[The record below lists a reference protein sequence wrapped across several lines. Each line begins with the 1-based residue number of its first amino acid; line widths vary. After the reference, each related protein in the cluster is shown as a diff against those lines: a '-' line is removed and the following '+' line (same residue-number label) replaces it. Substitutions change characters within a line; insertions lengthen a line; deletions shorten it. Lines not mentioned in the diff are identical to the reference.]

1 MGVPPH
7 SLCKPCDWGRF
18 SAMQIE
24 LVTGGV
30 ALFFVI
36 MALVAFASPATVL
49 AYFGTTELTV
59 DGRNE
64 VRAVYGGFGLVVAG
78 LVAVAPFWPRFGPGI
93 LLTVGLSLLG
103 MALGRAISRAV
114 DGGAG
119 FYPWLFFVVEVALGG
134 ALLGAQMALP

>member
-1 MGVPPH
+1 
-7 SLCKPCDWGRF
+7 
-18 SAMQIE
+18 MQIE
-24 LVTGGV
+24 VVTSAV
-30 ALFFVI
+30 ALMFVI
-36 MALVAFASPATVL
+36 MSLVAFASPATVV
-49 AYFGTTELTV
+49 AYFGTSELSV

-78 LVAVAPFWPRFGPGI
+78 VLAVAPYWPRFGPGI

-119 FYPWLFFVVEVALGG
+119 FYPWLFFVIEVVLGG
-134 ALLGAQMALP
+134 ALLGAQMAMP